1 MKKDIIPIF
10 FTIDNNFAPFLSVAI
25 KSMLDHAN
33 PNYFYNVHV
42 VHEGLTEE
50 NKAKLKTLETKN
62 SKIIFS
68 EMSRNLECIED
79 KIENKLRPNIFTL
92 SIFFRIFIPEMFKEY
107 DKAIYIDADTCILG
121 DISELYNTPLDGNL
135 IGACIDKSIVG
146 IKPIEEYFTNGV
158 GIDYREYI
166 NSGVLLF
173 NMKELRNRKF
183 DEKFLYL
190 FNKYHFENIDPDQS
204 YINAMCYGNIKFLD
218 STWDAMPTRDGKEIE
233 NPNIIHYNLF
243 LKPWH
248 YDGVLYEDPF
258 WDYAKK
264 TPYYEQILEIK
275 NNFTESDKQKDDE
288 GLQTMLKRCG
298 YICSLKEGT
307 FKDIFDNGKESRL

>member
-1 MKKDIIPIF
+1 MNKIPIF
-10 FTIDNNFAPFLSVAI
+10 FTIDDKFAPFLSVAI
-25 KSMLDHAN
+25 KSMLDNASSD
-33 PNYFYNVHV
+33 YFYNVHV

-79 KIENKLRPNIFTL
+79 KIENKLRTDTFTL

-107 DKAIYIDADTCILG
+107 DKAIYIDADTCITG

-146 IKPIEEYFTNGV
+146 IKPIEEYFKNGV
-158 GIDYREYI
+158 GIDYHEYI

-190 FNKYHFENIDPDQS
+190 FNKYHFENVDPDQA
-204 YINAMCYGNIKFLD
+204 YINAMCYGKIKFLD
-218 STWDAMPTRDGKEIE
+218 SIWNVMPTKDRKEIE
-233 NPNIIHYNLF
+233 EPCIIHYNLF
-243 LKPWH
+243 SKPWC
-248 YDGVLYEDPF
+248 YDGISYEKFF

-275 NNFTESDKQKDDE
+275 NNFTEVDKKKDDDA
-288 GLQTMLKRCG
+288 LQMMLERCE
-298 YICSLKEGT
+298 YICSLKEGN
-307 FKDIFDNGKESRL
+307 FKDIFDSVEEGRL